1 MGSERRLSEVE
12 SDLRATAENVSLDA
26 ERLKSLEDVKAKLTA
41 DDPSPI
47 KIAEHAKKL
56 ADEISVKAGA
66 ELALAKE
73 ASAAS

>member
-56 ADEISVKAGA
+56 ADEISVKA